1 MLDNSGVKK
10 MQHAKELQS
19 IMQAGYHF
27 RAPGAFI
34 AGGALTSA
42 FTGQPIHDV
51 DYYFKTKEAFCEAVA
66 IAYDGGLW
74 CVHYSDRAVTFAN
87 CECIVQLMHF
97 DFFETPADIF
107 DAFDFTCN
115 MAAFDLDANEFVFH
129 DDFLKHAS
137 QRYLSFHAGTRYPF
151 GTITRVLKYQARGYT
166 IGKGDMLRIALACHK
181 VPLVSWDDVSKAIGG
196 QYGEPANL
204 EAAGDFSIDAAIEAI
219 ANIDIDKSIK
229 ASAKPDIPGNAEA
242 LLALIGMGE
251 TDA

>member
-1 MLDNSGVKK
+1 M
-10 MQHAKELQS
+10 
-19 IMQAGYHF
+19 
-27 RAPGAFI
+27 
-34 AGGALTSA
+34 
-42 FTGQPIHDV
+42 
-51 DYYFKTKEAFCEAVA
+51 
-66 IAYDGGLW
+66 W

-87 CECIVQLMHF
+87 RECIVQLMHF
-97 DFFETPADIF
+97 DFFETAAHVF

-181 VPLVSWDDVSKAIGG
+181 VLLASWDDVSKAIGG

-204 EAAGDFSIDAAIEAI
+204 GAAGDFSVDAAIEAI
-219 ANIDIDKSIK
+219 ANIDIDNSIK
-229 ASAKPDIPGNAEA
+229 ASAKPDIPGNADA
-242 LLALIGMGE
+242 LLALLGMGE
-251 TDA
+251 TNA